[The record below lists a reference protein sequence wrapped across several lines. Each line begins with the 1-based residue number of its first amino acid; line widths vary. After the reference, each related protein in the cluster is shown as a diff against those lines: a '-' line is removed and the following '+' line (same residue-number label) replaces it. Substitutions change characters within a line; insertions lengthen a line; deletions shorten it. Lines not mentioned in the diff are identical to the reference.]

1 MEKITGIASAAKT
14 RLQSIDA
21 FRGATLAFMVLVNNA
36 GGNQSY
42 GPLEHSQWNGWTPTD
57 VVFPTFLFIVGI
69 AITLSL
75 GSRVAANTP
84 RSALLGPIFR
94 RSLII
99 YALGLLVYLFPYFNF
114 STMRVLGVL
123 QRIAICYL
131 AGSLIYLW
139 TSGTRAVIAWIV
151 FLLGGYWLLMTLVPV
166 PGYGPGR
173 LDVEG
178 NLAHYVDRIVLGN
191 HNYSQTKTWDPEGI
205 VSTLPAIATV
215 LFGILAGGILRS
227 KNSLWERITLL
238 FVPGN
243 ALIALA
249 LICNQWLPINKKLWT
264 SSFSMFMAGLGFVM
278 LAMFVYFV
286 DLRGFERWLKPFII
300 LGRNAIVVYML
311 SELLA
316 EVLDDVIVRG
326 ASLHEW
332 SYRSVFAPIASPENA
347 SLLWA
352 LSFTFLMFLA
362 AYGLYKRNLIV
373 RI

>member
-1 MEKITGIASAAKT
+1 
-14 RLQSIDA
+14 
-21 FRGATLAFMVLVNNA
+21 
-36 GGNQSY
+36 
-42 GPLEHSQWNGWTPTD
+42 
-57 VVFPTFLFIVGI
+57 
-69 AITLSL
+69 
-75 GSRVAANTP
+75 
-84 RSALLGPIFR
+84 
-94 RSLII
+94 
-99 YALGLLVYLFPYFNF
+99 
-114 STMRVLGVL
+114 
-123 QRIAICYL
+123 
-131 AGSLIYLW
+131 
-139 TSGTRAVIAWIV
+139 
-151 FLLGGYWLLMTLVPV
+151 V

-347 SLLWA
+347 SLMWA

>member
-1 MEKITGIASAAKT
+1 MA
-14 RLQSIDA
+14 L
-21 FRGATLAFMVLVNNA
+21 MVLVNNA
-36 GGNQSY
+36 GGDQSY
-42 GPLEHSQWNGWTPTD
+42 GPLQHSQWNGWTITD

-75 GSRVAANTP
+75 GSRVARNTP
-84 RSALLGPIFR
+84 RMTLLGPVLR
-94 RSLII
+94 RSVII

-131 AGSLIYLW
+131 IGSLIYLW
-139 TSGTRAVIAWIV
+139 TPSTKALITWIV
-151 FLLGGYWLLMTLVPV
+151 CLLGSYWLLMTLVPV
-166 PGYGPGR
+166 PGYGAGR

-178 NLAHYVDRIVLGN
+178 NLAHYVDQIVLGK

-205 VSTLPAIATV
+205 VSTIPAIATV
-215 LFGILAGGILRS
+215 LFGLLAGGIVRA
-227 KNSLWERITLL
+227 KNSLWERMALL

-243 ALIALA
+243 LLLALA

-278 LAMFVYFV
+278 LAMFIYFV
-286 DLRGFERWLKPFII
+286 DLRGWERWLKPFII

-311 SELLA
+311 SELFS
-316 EVLDDVIVRG
+316 EVLDDVKVHG
-326 ASLHEW
+326 SSLHEL
-332 SYRSVFAPIASPENA
+332 SYRIVAPLASPENA

-352 LSFTFLMFLA
+352 LAFTFLMYLA
-362 AYGLYKRNLIV
+362 AYAMYKKNLIV
-373 RI
+373 RV